1 MWGGGVS
8 DDQRHSRK
16 AVRGARVGKL
26 PWRSWQRVRL
36 LTYRSSVR
44 TRSGALPFL
53 FLPFSFS
60 SGLFRVAVVLFVPA
74 MFLLFGGLAW
84 LGLGGRFH
92 PRRPHGWIDAS
103 ISISSWTNLDTKLK

>member
-1 MWGGGVS
+1 
-8 DDQRHSRK
+8 
-16 AVRGARVGKL
+16 
-26 PWRSWQRVRL
+26 
-36 LTYRSSVR
+36 
-44 TRSGALPFL
+44 
-53 FLPFSFS
+53 
-60 SGLFRVAVVLFVPA
+60 LFRVAVVLFVPA